1 MIVLRIWGTNWG
13 TNLLFMASLKYFLRE
28 SKTDFSSIYLRFKH
42 GTNFDFK
49 ISTEIKIPKDRWSDS
64 KQQILVTDLVD
75 YRTINSKLKELDLY
89 INDEFEKSKISQETI
104 ILNQSWLKNLINKF
118 FNRSEVDDVSKKEI
132 YFSEFIVSFI
142 EDSKTKRNRLGN
154 PIKPRTIQH
163 YNTTLNKINQ
173 FENHTNIK
181 LKIIDVDL
189 KFHSR
194 FIEFLE
200 KNQKLNPNTIGG
212 YIDDIKLFINY
223 AERKDLKINKE
234 TKSSEFYSPTNKTQ
248 DIYLNE
254 EEINSIYKHKF
265 EDDYLDNARDWFII
279 GLRTG
284 LRISDFLKLSNKN
297 LNEGF
302 IELQTIKTDF
312 PVIIP
317 IHQQVQSILDKRKG
331 KFPRTISDQKF
342 NSYIK
347 IVCEKVGLNEVVF
360 GAKMVETNVIENNKK
375 KIIHRKKAGNFPK
388 YELVSSHICRRS
400 FATNLYG
407 KIDTLTIMKI
417 TGHKTESQFLS
428 YIKIT
433 PKQYAEKLKEYWRKN
448 G

>member
-1 MIVLRIWGTNWG
+1 
-13 TNLLFMASLKYFLRE
+13 MASLKYFLRE

-75 YRTINSKLKELDLY
+75 YRTINSKLKKLDLY

-212 YIDDIKLFINY
+212 YIDDIKLF
-223 AERKDLKINKE
+223 A
-234 TKSSEFYSPTNKTQ
+234 
-248 DIYLNE
+248 
-254 EEINSIYKHKF
+254 
-265 EDDYLDNARDWFII
+265 
-279 GLRTG
+279 
-284 LRISDFLKLSNKN
+284 
-297 LNEGF
+297 
-302 IELQTIKTDF
+302 
-312 PVIIP
+312 
-317 IHQQVQSILDKRKG
+317 
-331 KFPRTISDQKF
+331 
-342 NSYIK
+342 
-347 IVCEKVGLNEVVF
+347 
-360 GAKMVETNVIENNKK
+360 
-375 KIIHRKKAGNFPK
+375 
-388 YELVSSHICRRS
+388 
-400 FATNLYG
+400 
-407 KIDTLTIMKI
+407 
-417 TGHKTESQFLS
+417 
-428 YIKIT
+428 
-433 PKQYAEKLKEYWRKN
+433 
-448 G
+448 